1 MFASFYS
8 SYYFNVTT
16 RCKNVGK
23 FMSDEKFYKIILA
36 ICVIWAF
43 SVAGLIAYTFDLQSK
58 CSIISY
64 IANGK

>member
-1 MFASFYS
+1 
-8 SYYFNVTT
+8 
-16 RCKNVGK
+16 
-23 FMSDEKFYKIILA
+23 MSDEKFYKIILA